1 MKKWVL
7 FLLIAGI
14 VTSNLNTPKDQ
25 MESSSIKNSQ
35 TEELPREIQGV
46 KELPVDKELLTKN
59 NKISKERNFL
69 FVTTKQDKAEK
80 AVIVKQIAGTQR
92 VEIANLSKKEI
103 MQLLG
108 VHAENLKAFSKD
120 ESILDNMESKIGI
133 SIDHIIVIDKKGY
146 DDMITKVF
154 PDGIPIQLTDE
165 MRKDLEL
172 EDNNQKNYVDAHE
185 FLETIKTLK
194 ATHKYDHELNQM
206 IVNTFSSEL
215 SKPDVVLSMFGII
228 TEINQFFFTDLTM
241 DELLSI
247 GLDMMKNPVQEV
259 HKLEIPTTYEQEVMK
274 KAQNELSVF

>member
-25 MESSSIKNSQ
+25 MENSSIKNSQ
-35 TEELPREIQGV
+35 TEELTPEIQEV

-80 AVIVKQIAGTQR
+80 AVIVKQIADTQR
-92 VEIANLSKKEI
+92 VEVANLSKKEI
-103 MQLLG
+103 MQWLG
-108 VHAENLKAFSKD
+108 VHVENLKAFSKD

-133 SIDHIIVIDKKGY
+133 TIDHIIVIDKKGY

-185 FLETIKTLK
+185 YLETIKTLK

-206 IVNTFSSEL
+206 IVNTFSTQL
-215 SKPDVVLSMFGII
+215 SKPDVVLSLFGII
-228 TEINQFFFTDLTM
+228 TELNQFFFTDLTM

-259 HKLEIPTTYEQEVMK
+259 HKLEIPNIYEQEVMK

>member
-25 MESSSIKNSQ
+25 MENSSIKNSQ

-103 MQLLG
+103 MQWLG

>member
-1 MKKWVL
+1 MKKWVI

-25 MESSSIKNSQ
+25 MENSSIKNSQ
-35 TEELPREIQGV
+35 TEELPLEIQEV

-59 NKISKERNFL
+59 NTISKERNFL

-80 AVIVKQIAGTQR
+80 AVIVKQIAGAQR
-92 VEIANLSKKEI
+92 VEVANLSKKEI
-103 MQLLG
+103 MQWLG

-120 ESILDNMESKIGI
+120 ESILDNMESKTGI

-172 EDNNQKNYVDAHE
+172 EDSNQKNYVDAHE

-206 IVNTFSSEL
+206 IVNTFSTQL

-228 TEINQFFFTDLTM
+228 TELNQFFFTDLTM

-259 HKLEIPTTYEQEVMK
+259 HKLEIPNSYEQEVMK